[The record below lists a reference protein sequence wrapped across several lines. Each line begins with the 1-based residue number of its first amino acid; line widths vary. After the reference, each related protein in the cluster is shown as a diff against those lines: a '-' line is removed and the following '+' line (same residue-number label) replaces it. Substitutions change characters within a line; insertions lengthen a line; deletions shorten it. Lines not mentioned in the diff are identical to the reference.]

1 MSFNF
6 KFDHSEDPAS
16 HKYLQFDESL
26 PPKSLCNRISAH
38 VINGFGNSNFPASA
52 LLKAK
57 NFTLTVRDSPQGDPR
72 QVTMNF
78 SKFSDEMR
86 KTRTIPFA
94 KFNLPS
100 PSSPFFD
107 SPLDLARNFHYLM
120 PSHDEA
126 IKIQLN
132 TPFGPEFPLTP
143 TLDREGVAF
152 TSFQTVLH
160 KNIKDLLLRIVGE
173 GERVVDISPVWIN
186 SLRMLLNDCVSLI
199 EITLHQLYFGAQYKY
214 KPTWVFNADKLG
226 ARHGR
231 RVKDKIAW
239 VGVICSRPLDDASL
253 EIAALK
259 QIREIRNHFSH
270 LDPPC
275 IAIAVEEIA
284 EWCNLVPLIAGLAAK
299 IRNKSG
305 EQLNPELVEIILAPR
320 IKFVPKN
327 DYPRLP
333 LGPDSGYKSSCWQSS
348 NIE

>member
-1 MSFNF
+1 M
-6 KFDHSEDPAS
+6 KFDDA
-16 HKYLQFDESL
+16 L
-26 PPKSLCNRISAH
+26 PLKSLCNKIAAH
-38 VINGFGNSNFPASA
+38 VINGFGNSNFSTAT

-78 SKFSDEMR
+78 SKFSEEMR
-86 KTRTIPFA
+86 KIRKIPFSE
-94 KFNLPS
+94 FNLPS
-100 PSSPFFD
+100 PNSPFFD
-107 SPLDLARNFHYLM
+107 SPLSLARNFHYLM

-126 IKIQLN
+126 IKIQLK
-132 TPFGPEFPLTP
+132 TPFGPEFPITP

-152 TSFQTVLH
+152 TSFQSVLH
-160 KNIKDLLLRIVGE
+160 KNIKEQFLKIIGE
-173 GERVVDISPVWIN
+173 AERVVDISPVWIN

-214 KPTWVFNADKLG
+214 KSTWVFNAEKLG

-239 VGVICSRPLDDASL
+239 VGVICSRPLDDASV

-259 QIREIRNHFSH
+259 RIREIRNHFSH

-284 EWCNLVPLIAGLAAK
+284 EWCNLVPMIAGLAAK
-299 IRNKSG
+299 IRNKAG

-320 IKFVPKN
+320 IIFVPKN
-327 DYPRLP
+327 EYPRSP
-333 LGPDSGYKSSCWQSS
+333 LGSDSGYKSSCWPSPDT
-348 NIE
+348 E